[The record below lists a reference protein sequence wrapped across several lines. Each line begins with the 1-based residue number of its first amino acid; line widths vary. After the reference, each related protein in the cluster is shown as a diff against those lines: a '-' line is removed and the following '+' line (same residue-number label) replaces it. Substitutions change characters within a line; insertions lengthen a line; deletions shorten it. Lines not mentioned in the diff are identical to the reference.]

1 MCLLRTSQ
9 NYAKHAIELGNAV
22 PTEEPLIFLKSSASL
37 RGLEASP
44 LAFETEAFHHELEL
58 VIGIGKAVPLGALCA
73 HGADGGNRAAAAAEQ
88 AYEKTIECIHAL
100 GLGLD
105 LTRRGKQ
112 NELKQNG
119 HPWTLAKS
127 FSGSAIVG
135 PMSLRDGTFDLR
147 DISFELRLNGEL
159 RQEGHVNQMIFDVP
173 FQLRYLN
180 SFVPLLPG
188 DLIFTGTPEG
198 VGECRKG
205 DEFAMNFVKG
215 PRTEIYSGIL

>member
-1 MCLLRTSQ
+1 M
-9 NYAKHAIELGNAV
+9 

-44 LAFETEAFHHELEL
+44 LAFEAEAFHHEVEL
-58 VIGIGKAVPLGALCA
+58 VFLIGKTVPLGALSA
-73 HGADGGNRAAAAAEQ
+73 LGNGEVAREQ

-112 NELKQNG
+112 SELKQNG

-127 FSGSAIVG
+127 FSGSAIVS

-147 DISFELRLNGEL
+147 DISFELRLNGKL
-159 RQEGHVNQMIFDVP
+159 RQQGHVNQMIFDVP

-188 DLIFTGTPEG
+188 DLIFTGTPDG
-198 VGECRKG
+198 VGECRQG
-205 DEFAMNFVKG
+205 DEFAMSFVNG
-215 PRTEIYSGIL
+215 PMTGVHRGIL